1 MIPECLVILVPGA
14 GLEPARTLPGPWDF
28 KSTNYSRYQQLIC
41 RKVQY
46 QRGFPTGAVPF
57 CSFQHSSLVTAIVT
71 VKVTA
76 EGAKPTRFNRHGRL
90 SAATNDSSKI
100 RTSER
105 VASGLLIPCA
115 FVSSD
120 NGKAFHAM

>member
-71 VKVTA
+71 MYQA
-76 EGAKPTRFNRHGRL
+76 PNRRGE
-90 SAATNDSSKI
+90 SNPDSI
-100 RTSER
+100 GTVDFER
-105 VASGLLIPCA
+105 R
-115 FVSSD
+115 
-120 NGKAFHAM
+120 